1 MEAYAF
7 RDGALR
13 ADAVPLDALRDAVSE
28 LEEGEWIWVDAVD
41 PTTDDLTTL
50 QKQLDLHDLAVE
62 DVQQR
67 NQRPKLDLYQGHAF
81 AVFRPL
87 SCGPD
92 GLTGSELFLF
102 VSRRYL
108 VTLRFPPIFEMEKAK
123 HRWPILAALAPG
135 P

>member
-87 SCGPD
+87 AYGPTASRDPSC
-92 GLTGSELFLF
+92 SSSFL
-102 VSRRYL
+102 VGTS
-108 VTLRFPPIFEMEKAK
+108 
-123 HRWPILAALAPG
+123 
-135 P
+135 